1 MFDTE
6 TAATSWPSDLSQS
19 AESASFNG
27 FSEGN
32 LYFQR
37 CLWCQTPAF
46 RRMLC
51 PICRSPHLGWV
62 LSKGTGDVQ
71 HTTSIFR
78 DNTRQNYSMIH
89 MQEGFS
95 LRARV
100 IGVTPSTVH
109 RGMRVR
115 LDTDTSTSLD
125 LAFRPHFGP
134 QAGG

>member
-1 MFDTE
+1 MFDIRT
-6 TAATSWPSDLSQS
+6 TATSWPSELPRS
-19 AESASFNG
+19 AEGARFNG

-51 PICRSPHLGWV
+51 PICRSSRLGWV
-62 LSKGTGDVQ
+62 LSEGIGDVL
-71 HTTSIFR
+71 HATSVFH
-78 DNTRQNYSMIH
+78 DNARRTYSVIH

-100 IGVTPSTVH
+100 IGVTPSAVR

-115 LDTDTSTSLD
+115 LDADASNPLD

-134 QAGG
+134 QAGR